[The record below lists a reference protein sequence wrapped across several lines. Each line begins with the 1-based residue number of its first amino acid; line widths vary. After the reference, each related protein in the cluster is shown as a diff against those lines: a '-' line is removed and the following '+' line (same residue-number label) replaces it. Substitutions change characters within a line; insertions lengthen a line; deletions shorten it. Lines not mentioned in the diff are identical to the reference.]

1 MKQITEKIYTYDDLI
16 ENKIPED
23 VFEVIE
29 GIGFES
35 MATSS
40 LHGAWVGAI
49 IDYMRR
55 NFKNKNNYY
64 ILGGEISI
72 LINKVPLTYLNA
84 DIVLIKRERLPI
96 LTKNILEIPPD
107 IVFEILVSYEPNVEY
122 KMKAYKEI
130 GVLKQFWIYPESK
143 KVIVIDK
150 DGNKVEYP
158 FNKKIEVIE
167 GKKFSFHALKFKW
180 KENFDKTNFY
190 PLKL

>member
-1 MKQITEKIYTYDDLI
+1 MKQITKKIYTYDDLI
-16 ENKIPED
+16 ENKIPEE

-29 GIGFES
+29 GIGVES

-55 NFKNKNNYY
+55 NFKNNYY

-84 DIVLIKRERLPI
+84 DIVLISRERLPI

-107 IVFEILVSYEPNVEY
+107 IVFEIVVSYEPNVEY

-150 DGNKVEYP
+150 EGNKIEYP

-167 GKKFSFHALKFKW
+167 GKKILFSRFKI
-180 KENFDKTNFY
+180 
-190 PLKL
+190 

>member
-1 MKQITEKIYTYDDLI
+1 MKQITEKIYTYEDLI
-16 ENKIPED
+16 ENKIPEE

-29 GIGFES
+29 GIGVES

-40 LHGAWVGAI
+40 LHGAWVFTLSEYLG
-49 IDYMRR
+49 RH
-55 NFKNKNNYY
+55 FKKLYY
-64 ILGGEISI
+64 ILSGEVSI
-72 LINKVPLTYLNA
+72 IVSKNPLTFLSA
-84 DIVLIKRERLPI
+84 DIMIISKKRLPK

-107 IVFEILVSYEPNVEY
+107 IVFEIVVSYEPNVEY

-158 FNKKIEVIE
+158 FNKKIEIIE
-167 GKKFSFHALKFKW
+167 GKKILLSRFKI
-180 KENFDKTNFY
+180 
-190 PLKL
+190 

>member
-29 GIGFES
+29 GIGVEG

-40 LHGAWVGAI
+40 YHNAWVSELF
-49 IDYMRR
+49 YYLRR
-55 NFKNKNNYY
+55 YYGGNYRV
-64 ILGGEISI
+64 LTNETSI
-72 LINKVPLTYLNA
+72 LISKNPLTYLNA

-107 IVFEILVSYEPNVEY
+107 IVFEIVVSYEPNVEY
-122 KMKAYKEI
+122 KMKAYREI

-150 DGNKVEYP
+150 EGNKVEYP
-158 FNKKIEVIE
+158 FNKKIEIIE
-167 GKKFSFHALKFKW
+167 GKKILLSRFKI
-180 KENFDKTNFY
+180 
-190 PLKL
+190 

>member
-16 ENKIPED
+16 ENKIPEE

-29 GIGFES
+29 GIGVES

-40 LHGAWVGAI
+40 YHNGWVGLL
-49 IDYMRR
+49 YNYLFR
-55 NFKNKNNYY
+55 NFIKNYWVLPN
-64 ILGGEISI
+64 ETSI
-72 LINKVPLTYLNA
+72 LIKKIPLTYLNA

-107 IVFEILVSYEPNVEY
+107 IVFEIVVSYEPNVEY
-122 KMKAYKEI
+122 KMKAYREI

-150 DGNKVEYP
+150 DGNKVEYL

-167 GKKFSFHALKFKW
+167 GKKILLSRFKI
-180 KENFDKTNFY
+180 
-190 PLKL
+190 